1 MGNLSPEEEAKI
13 KKDAREEFDK
23 VDTDKSGLIDKNEF
37 RKILEK
43 VAKNVGGKPPKEED
57 YDEVFKQFDKDNS
70 GQISFD
76 EAYQDWVSFATIVG
90 LSKN

>member
-76 EAYQDWVSFATIVG
+76 EAYQDWVSFAMIVG

>member
-1 MGNLSPEEEAKI
+1 MGNLSPEEQEKV
-13 KKDAREEFDK
+13 KKDAKEEFDK
-23 VDTDKSGLIDKNEF
+23 IDTDKSGLIDKNEF

-57 YDEVFKQFDKDNS
+57 FDEVFKEFDKDNS

-76 EAYQDWVSFATIVG
+76 EAYKEWVAFGMIVG
-90 LSKN
+90 LSKD